1 MSELVLTGLD
11 AQNPLAY
18 LAALGLL
25 RVLDD
30 HARRQSQVPPRL
42 CFRDQGGLVPCM
54 RTELL
59 IDDVISVVLEDAAA
73 QADNAVLRI
82 AYDSDGKERPP
93 NYPGA
98 SHDLKPPPA
107 LARLILERAVEAPPR
122 GARLAAAFFTELIKD
137 NKGNTKPTAFHFTA
151 GQQAFL
157 AMVEDLRSQIS
168 ADDVREALVGPWTNS
183 STLPSLSWDA
193 SVTRLYA
200 LRAGNPSKERRGS
213 VPAANWLGLVGLE
226 FFPVHAIGG
235 RLATTCVEGGWKDSR
250 FTWPVWEPALE
261 AATIASL
268 LRSDVAALDATER
281 TAMGILAV
289 LRSRILRLDPGG
301 YGTFTPADIVV
312 PPSARFRRQHRS
324 SP

>member
-1 MSELVLTGLD
+1 MNELVLTGLD

-30 HARRQSQVPPRL
+30 HARRQHAVTPRL
-42 CFRDQGGLVPCM
+42 SFRDRGGLVPCM
-54 RTELL
+54 ITELL
-59 IDDVISVVLEDAAA
+59 IDEVVSVVLEDAAA
-73 QADNAVLRI
+73 QADNPVLRI
-82 AYDSDGKERPP
+82 AYDSEGNERPP
-93 NYPGA
+93 SDPGV
-98 SHDLKPPPA
+98 SHDLKPPPS
-107 LARLILERAVEAPPR
+107 LARTILERAVQAPRR
-122 GARLAAAFFTELIKD
+122 GSRLAAALFTELVQD
-137 NKGNTKPTAFHFTA
+137 NNGNTKPTAFHFTA

-157 AMVEDLRSQIS
+157 AMVDDLRSQIS
-168 ADDVREALVGPWTNS
+168 AEDVREALVGPWTNS

-226 FFPVHAIGG
+226 FFPVYAIAG

-250 FTWPVWEPALE
+250 FTWPVWEPAL
-261 AATIASL
+261 ATATIASL

-281 TAMGILAV
+281 RAMGILAV
-289 LRSRILRLDPGG
+289 LRSRILRSDQGG
-301 YGTFTPADIVV
+301 YGTFTPADVVV
-312 PPSARFRRQHRS
+312 PASARLGRRRRS
-324 SP
+324 SS